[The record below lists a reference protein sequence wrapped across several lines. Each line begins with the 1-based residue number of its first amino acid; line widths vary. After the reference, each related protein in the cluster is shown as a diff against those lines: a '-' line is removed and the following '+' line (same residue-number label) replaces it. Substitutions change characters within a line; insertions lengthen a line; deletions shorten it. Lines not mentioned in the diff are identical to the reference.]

1 MADTVL
7 IIDDEETLRFSFK
20 NFLEEADYGV
30 LTAADIHSALEILSA
45 GSIDVVFC
53 DILMPG
59 GTGIDVL
66 REVKK
71 QGLNCPVVMVTG
83 EPSIDTASDAVR
95 LGAFDYLPK
104 PVRRDMLLRV
114 CGQALRHK
122 ALLDENKRI
131 EREREEL
138 VVRLQD
144 ELAKVKTLQGLLPI
158 CASCKKIRNDEG
170 YWERIEEY
178 IKQRSAV
185 DFTHGIC
192 PECAKKLYPEFFKDT
207 EGPAGQAAV

>member
-20 NFLEEADYGV
+20 NFLEQDGYGV
-30 LTAADIHSALEILSA
+30 LTAADISAALEILSTD
-45 GSIDVVFC
+45 SIDVVFC
-53 DILMPG
+53 DILMPE

-66 REVKK
+66 REVRKR
-71 QGLNCPVVMVTG
+71 GLHCPVVMVTG
-83 EPSIDTASDAVR
+83 EPSIDTASEAVR

-104 PVRRDMLLRV
+104 PVRRDMLLHV

-131 EREREEL
+131 EHEREKL

-144 ELAKVKTLQGLLPI
+144 EIAKVKTLQGLLPI

-178 IKQRSAV
+178 IKQRSDV
-185 DFTHGIC
+185 DFSHSIC
-192 PECAKKLYPEFFKDT
+192 PECMKKLYPDYFK
-207 EGPAGQAAV
+207 AK